1 MTWNGLTRSLM
12 RSASLVALSLLG
24 LWPAVASAAP
34 SFTIDAASVSPNP
47 VHPGVT
53 AAITA
58 TVTNGGSLATG
69 IIVDMEIRDGSNNL
83 VDQQYLLGQSFAA
96 GETKVLQW
104 SWLVPANQ
112 GFGDLTVKIGV
123 FSDHW
128 SQLYAW
134 NNRAATLTIRQGSV
148 LLAFQ
153 VADITASPSPIP
165 PGGSATITARVTN
178 LAPRSASE
186 IHVLLELRDPLGNV
200 VPGSQQTADDQAFA
214 ANETK
219 TYTFS
224 WTPPHDAA
232 TGPYSASIGVFN
244 ASWGT
249 LYVWKTGEAAVTVG
263 PGSSPVFSTSA
274 TVATPTS
281 VVRGGTLSV
290 ETTVTDA
297 STQPAAGVIVDV
309 EIKSAAGDLA
319 LQQWV
324 EGQVFSAGE
333 ARALVFVL
341 QVPPSLPAGTYFVDV
356 AVFSKGWATMY
367 AYEWHAA
374 SFGVVP

>member
-1 MTWNGLTRSLM
+1 LAG
-12 RSASLVALSLLG
+12 LVALGLLG
-24 LWPAVASAAP
+24 LGPAVADAAP
-34 SFTIDAASVSPNP
+34 SYTIDAASVSPNP

-58 TVTNGGSLATG
+58 SVTNGGSLATG

-83 VDQQYLLGQSFAA
+83 VDQQYLLGQSFGA
-96 GETKVLQW
+96 GETKALQW

-123 FSDHW
+123 FADHW

-134 NNRAATLTIRQGSV
+134 NNHAATVTIQQGSV
-148 LLAFQ
+148 LLAFH
-153 VADITASPSPIP
+153 VAEITASPSPVP
-165 PGGSATITARVTN
+165 PGGGATITARVTN
-178 LAPRSASE
+178 LAPRAASG
-186 IHVLLELRDPLGNV
+186 IHVLLELRDPQGNV

-214 ANETK
+214 GNETK
-219 TYTFS
+219 TYTFN
-224 WTPPHDAA
+224 WTVPQAAA
-232 TGPYSASIGVFN
+232 TGTYGASIGVFD

-249 LYVWKTGEAAVTVG
+249 LYVWKTSDEALTVG
-263 PGSSPVFSTSA
+263 PASPPVFRTSA
-274 TVATPTS
+274 TTATPGS
-281 VVRGGTLSV
+281 VARGGTLSV
-290 ETTVTDA
+290 STTVTDA

-309 EIKSAAGDLA
+309 EVKNAAGDVA

-333 ARALVFVL
+333 ARTLVFVF

-367 AYEWHAA
+367 VYEWHAA
-374 SFGVVP
+374 SFSVVP